1 MSKGVQAEG
10 AYQVPNSRFVE
21 LLDLEG
27 STSFDHDSHGRVEFL
42 GVAIGEGDLVPQGP
56 SKLSLMGGFCHE
68 GRQRCG
74 SRPAERQLRPIPREP
89 AAARRHLANY
99 RTRDDIG
106 AIGEFDWSSQHLEC
120 GGVRWAGL
128 RDG

>member
-1 MSKGVQAEG
+1 MGES
-10 AYQVPNSRFVE
+10 N
-21 LLDLEG
+21 
-27 STSFDHDSHGRVEFL
+27 FL
-42 GVAIGEGDLVPQGP
+42 VSPLAKVTLYLRGP

-89 AAARRHLANY
+89 AARRHLANY

-106 AIGEFDWSSQHLEC
+106 ALLSSGVMKNCPVQRSAQEGKHRPAPARYAQLSVC
-120 GGVRWAGL
+120 G
-128 RDG
+128 